1 MASQED
7 SNSLGPLIIDE
18 NEEVEE
24 ENEEVEEEEPEV
36 EEEEPEEESEEFIPS
51 SESITASNKNKQQP
65 PNPKEATVMKVMGQP
80 VS

>member
-1 MASQED
+1 MASQEG

-24 ENEEVEEEEPEV
+24 ENEEV
-36 EEEEPEEESEEFIPS
+36 EEEPEEESEEFIPS